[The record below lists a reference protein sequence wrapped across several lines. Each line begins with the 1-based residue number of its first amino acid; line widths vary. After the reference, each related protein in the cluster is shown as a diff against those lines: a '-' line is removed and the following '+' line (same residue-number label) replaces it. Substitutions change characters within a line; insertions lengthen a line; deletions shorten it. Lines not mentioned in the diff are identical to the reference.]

1 VETMRTEM
9 LKGVGVMGHV
19 VRPTVDEGIAIVG
32 SAEAAGADWC
42 VLPDAFGWRD
52 VWMMLTAAATATD
65 VIRIGPGLTNPYTRH
80 PFVTL
85 AALATLAELSG
96 DRVLLGIGAGGSE
109 LSRHGEIDRSDA
121 PQRVR
126 DLIEDLRAATEGEPP
141 LPMAS
146 SMPAV
151 PILGSARGP
160 KMLDS
165 IEASCDMFLA
175 FGQPHA
181 HMEVTAERIR
191 PLSTEL
197 GWAPIRRGYGKDG
210 IAAITYALLNV
221 REPVR
226 RDLGLSEEGERR
238 LREVLLTE
246 GFDAA
251 VEHVPD
257 SALDAFLSDDD
268 VEVVGAVARRLGAT
282 CITVLAFDTGSLD
295 EQVTWARQV
304 LDVAAATTR

>member
-1 VETMRTEM
+1 M

-19 VRPTVDEGIAIVG
+19 VQPTIDEGVAMIS

-42 VLPDAFGWRD
+42 VVPDAFGWRD
-52 VWMMLTAAATATD
+52 VWMMLTAAAAVTD

-85 AALATLAELSG
+85 AALATLAELTG
-96 DRVLLGIGAGGSE
+96 DRALLGIGAGGSE
-109 LSRHGEIDRSDA
+109 LKRHGGIDRSDA
-121 PQRVR
+121 PQQVR
-126 DLIEDLRAATEGEPP
+126 DLIEGLRAATEGEPP

-151 PILGSARGP
+151 PILASARGP
-160 KMLDS
+160 KMMNA

-181 HMEVTAERIR
+181 HLEATADRIR
-191 PLSTEL
+191 PLPTGL
-197 GWAPIRRGYGKDG
+197 GWAPIRRGYGKEG

-221 REPVR
+221 REPIR

-268 VEVVGAVARRLGAT
+268 VEAVAAVARRLGVE
-282 CITVLAFDTGSLD
+282 CITVLAFDTGPLD
-295 EQVTWARQV
+295 EQVTWAREV
-304 LDVAAATTR
+304 LDLVH